1 MGSRMR
7 PNVIDKIMNNSREI
21 ELKNGKIL
29 CYILGGC
36 ECANNVVNKGQKSL
50 ALSSRYTL
58 KAVVVFFFTRTVLV
72 TVFSCQ
78 RQEGVRLAVTID

>member
-1 MGSRMR
+1 MR

-29 CYILGGC
+29 CCILGGC

-58 KAVVVFFFTRTVLV
+58 KAVVVFFLHMPFWWR
-72 TVFSCQ
+72 FSPVKG
-78 RQEGVRLAVTID
+78 RRGFDWL